1 MCVFIVDRY
10 IMICYLFKV
19 EWWCK
24 FLMVWKMIV
33 GVFVVG
39 LLFNV
44 ICFFEYEFLE
54 IIVLINDINFR

>member
-1 MCVFIVDRY
+1 
-10 IMICYLFKV
+10 
-19 EWWCK
+19 
-24 FLMVWKMIV
+24 MVWKMIV

-54 IIVLINDINFR
+54 IIVLINDINFW